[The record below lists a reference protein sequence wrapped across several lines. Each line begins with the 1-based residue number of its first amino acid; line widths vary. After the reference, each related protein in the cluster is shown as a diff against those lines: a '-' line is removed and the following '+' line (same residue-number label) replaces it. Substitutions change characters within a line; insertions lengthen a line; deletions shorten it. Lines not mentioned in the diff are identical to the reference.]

1 MTKQTWKGAQ
11 HPPVLRRAHA
21 GASEMSLHVL
31 HTLDS
36 QEKDRCCQNAER
48 REPCAWWL
56 GRQSVQP
63 LWKTVWSFLKKLK
76 TELPHDPAIPL
87 QGMYPKK
94 KLGPHTRM
102 CTLVF
107 CSIVPSSR
115 MWPQP
120 GCLSID
126 KCTKEM
132 PDTHTQWSLTQPLKK
147 GNPSF

>member
-1 MTKQTWKGAQ
+1 M
-11 HPPVLRRAHA
+11 
-21 GASEMSLHVL
+21 
-31 HTLDS
+31 
-36 QEKDRCCQNAER
+36 
-48 REPCAWWL
+48 
-56 GRQSVQP
+56 QP

-94 KLGPHTRM
+94 KLGPHRRM

-107 CSIVPSSR
+107 CSVVPSSR

-132 PDTHTQWSLTQPLKK
+132 PDTHTHTHNGVSLSLQKMGIPPFETRWVKLEDIMPSKVSQTQTGKCRRSSLTC
-147 GNPSF
+147 GI